1 MGTNISYANKVKLL
15 GKIIIRKNVK
25 SYDDKMIFGKLKVRE
40 IRTTILL
47 FITVVL
53 FLLAWIPGIVLL
65 VLFRLAPEH
74 VTLGGMLTV
83 YTLSQVNS
91 VFNPYL
97 YAKNIKHAGKIIRKW
112 IGCRCCCTES
122 ERITD
127 SSTQ

>member
-65 VLFRLAPEH
+65 VLFRLAPEY

-83 YTLSQVNS
+83 YK
-91 VFNPYL
+91 Y
-97 YAKNIKHAGKIIRKW
+97 IITVK
-112 IGCRCCCTES
+112 
-122 ERITD
+122 
-127 SSTQ
+127 